1 MTFKIVVL
9 SLMLGIWGLDAW
21 SQNEEPDFSGQSED
35 SLMQALGNIP
45 AFTIYKDNYVVTGTS
60 FTGGKISKYNSDAK
74 FQISLRHRLY
84 RKLLPYRIYL
94 FLTYSQKSFWD
105 IYRKSAPFAD
115 NNYNPSLGFGRN
127 FIGEGRIKGIGMVQ
141 FEHES
146 NGRDSIWSRSWN
158 RLTFTGIYLMNKNYT
173 FQAKV
178 WIAMQVAKE
187 NRHLTRYAGIGH
199 LAATYASDNGRLSCS
214 ALMIK
219 RVGWHRALPPVA
231 DDKDPEWCLAR
242 APRQSATSHN
252 QKWRQFLPYRQSLS
266 LTTDQ
271 FALRPCVNV
280 L

>member
-9 SLMLGIWGLDAW
+9 SLMLGIWGLDAR

-127 FIGEGRIKGIGMVQ
+127 FIGEADERAFLDFPFDLAFAYLFQ
-141 FEHES
+141 LLQL
-146 NGRDSIWSRSWN
+146 N
-158 RLTFTGIYLMNKNYT
+158 RAFD
-173 FQAKV
+173 
-178 WIAMQVAKE
+178 
-187 NRHLTRYAGIGH
+187 H
-199 LAATYASDNGRLSCS
+199 
-214 ALMIK
+214 
-219 RVGWHRALPPVA
+219 
-231 DDKDPEWCLAR
+231 PECYYGL
-242 APRQSATSHN
+242 
-252 QKWRQFLPYRQSLS
+252 LS
-266 LTTDQ
+266 L
-271 FALRPCVNV
+271 
-280 L
+280 